1 MLELTK
7 EYLNRDNVYKE
18 VVKALGKVDS
28 NGSWDTLLEE
38 CDYDIDR
45 AINVAY
51 DSILRIVNDDILING
66 SLDVKALDDLH
77 FYIKQLNKLGRCLLW
92 YLLYW

>member
-45 AINVAY
+45 AINVAFNTVAR
-51 DSILRIVNDDILING
+51 ILKDDILPFSELNNE
-66 SLDVKALDDLH
+66 SRQDKD
-77 FYIKQLNKLGRCLLW
+77 FYLKQLIRLGRCIRWFSL
-92 YLLYW
+92 

>member
-38 CDYDIDR
+38 CDYDIDQ
-45 AINVAY
+45 AINVAFNTVAR
-51 DSILRIVNDDILING
+51 ILKDDILPFSELNNE
-66 SLDVKALDDLH
+66 SRQDKD
-77 FYIKQLNKLGRCLLW
+77 FYLKQLIRLGRCIR
-92 YLLYW
+92 